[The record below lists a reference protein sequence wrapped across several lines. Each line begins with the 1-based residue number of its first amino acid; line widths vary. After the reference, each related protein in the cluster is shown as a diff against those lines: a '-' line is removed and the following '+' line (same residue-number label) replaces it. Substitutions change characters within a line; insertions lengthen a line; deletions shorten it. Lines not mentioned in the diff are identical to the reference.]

1 MPYSDDNYK
10 IVSAAF
16 SAKKLKAEKDA
27 DDRRAELYKKFPR
40 VKELD
45 DAISKTGMKIFSEA
59 MKGKDGLNERIERI
73 KTETDELM
81 DARRAILV
89 SVGYDEDYDLPKYEC
104 EKCQDTGYDKSG
116 KMCEC
121 MCRALTM
128 AGFES
133 SGMAS
138 LISKQ
143 DFDNFSLDYYFGD
156 DREAMKKNLDRAR
169 DFAVSFLNGTSRG
182 RNMLFM
188 GTTGLGK
195 THLSSAV
202 AKAAIEAGCDVVYES
217 AQNIFSD
224 FEYERFSRSYGDRS
238 PSKTDKYFSCDL
250 LIIDD
255 LGTEVSNQ
263 FTVSCLY
270 NLMNTRIVSE
280 KSMLISTNVNKEEIL
295 ERYSDRILSRL
306 FGEFEICVFSGKDV
320 RSQKLKKK

>member
-1 MPYSDDNYK
+1 MPYSDENFK
-10 IVSAAF
+10 MVSAAF
-16 SAKKLKAEKDA
+16 SAKKLKAEKEA
-27 DDRRAELYKKFPR
+27 DDRRMELYRIIPR

-45 DAISKTGMKIFSEA
+45 DAISKTGMKVFSEA
-59 MKGKDGLNERIERI
+59 MKGRDGLTERIERI
-73 KTETDELM
+73 KIETDELIT
-81 DARRAILV
+81 ARRVIL
-89 SVGYDEDYDLPKYEC
+89 SGAGYDENYDLPKYEC
-104 EKCQDTGYDKSG
+104 EKCQDTGYVKDG
-116 KMCEC
+116 KMCDC
-121 MCRALTM
+121 MRRALTK

-133 SGMAS
+133 SGMAN

-143 DFDNFSLDYYFGD
+143 NFDNFSLGYYFGD
-156 DREAMKKNLDRAR
+156 DREAMKKILDRAR
-169 DFAVSFLNGTSRG
+169 DFAASFVSGASNG

-202 AKAAIEAGCDVVYES
+202 ARAAIEAGCDVVYES

-238 PSKTDKYFSCDL
+238 PSKTDKYFLCDL

-306 FGEFEICVFSGKDV
+306 FGEFEVCVFSGKDV
-320 RSQKLKKK
+320 RSQKLKRK

>member
-10 IVSAAF
+10 TVAEAF
-16 SAKKLKAEKDA
+16 SAKRLKAEKEA
-27 DDRRAELYKKFPR
+27 DDRRLDVYGRFPR

-45 DAISKTGMKIFSEA
+45 DAISQTGMKIFAEA
-59 MKGKDGLNERIERI
+59 LKGKDGIEERIEKIRI
-73 KTETDELM
+73 ETEGLR
-81 DARRAILV
+81 DARRAVLAKI
-89 SVGYDEDYDLPKYEC
+89 GRDENYDQPQYEC
-104 EKCQDTGYDKSG
+104 SKCGDTGYLKNG
-116 KMCEC
+116 KMCDC
-121 MCRALTM
+121 FKRALVSE
-128 AGFES
+128 GFKS
-133 SGMAS
+133 SGMAN
-138 LISKQ
+138 LMSKQ
-143 DFDNFSLDYYFGD
+143 DFGNFSLDFYSGD
-156 DREAMKKNLDRAR
+156 DREAMKKNLERVK
-169 DFAVSFLNGTSRG
+169 DFARSFSGGESAG
-182 RNMLFM
+182 RNMLFI

-224 FEYERFSRSYGDRS
+224 FEYERFARSYADRS

-280 KSMLISTNVNKEEIL
+280 KSMLISTNVSKEEML

-306 FGEFEICVFSGKDV
+306 FGEFEVCVFTGKDV